1 MKTEII
7 EKKGRRFAVVPLK
20 DFEQLKHDAEMLGDI
35 RAYDA
40 AKTRKEEAFPADVAD
55 RLVAGENPIRV
66 FRDYRGL
73 TQEQLA
79 KAAKIARPYLAEIE
93 SGRKEG
99 SISVLRAIA
108 ATLKLD
114 LDDIAS

>member
-20 DFEQLKHDAEMLGDI
+20 DFEQLKHDAEMLDDI

-40 AKTRKEEAFPADVAD
+40 AKTRKEEAFPSDVAE

-93 SGRKEG
+93 AGRKEG

-108 ATLKLD
+108 AALKLD
-114 LDDIAS
+114 LDDIAG

>member
-20 DFEQLKHDAEMLGDI
+20 DFEQLKQDAQMLDDI

-40 AKTRKEEAFPADVAD
+40 AKTRNEEAFPSDVAK
-55 RLVAGENPIRV
+55 RLVAGESPIRV
-66 FRDYRGL
+66 FREHRGL

-79 KAAKIARPYLAEIE
+79 KSAKIARPYLAEIE
-93 SGRKEG
+93 AGRKEG
-99 SISVLRAIA
+99 SVSVLRAIA
-108 ATLKLD
+108 AALKLD
-114 LDDIAS
+114 LDDIAG